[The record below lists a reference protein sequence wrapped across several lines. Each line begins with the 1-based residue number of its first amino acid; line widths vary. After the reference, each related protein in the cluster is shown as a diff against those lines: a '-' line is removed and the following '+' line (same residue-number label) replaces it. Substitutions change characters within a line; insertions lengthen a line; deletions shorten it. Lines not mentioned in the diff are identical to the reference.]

1 MWVVKFCAGCQ
12 KSERRNFI
20 MLQSPPSSIETKAS
34 WAVATAALVTM
45 LMAFGAAWI
54 TAVALKDIAAE
65 VDGVRS
71 IPALAS
77 ALAWLGSGVGGILMG
92 RIAEKVGT
100 RWTVIFGSLMIAV
113 GLAISTLGPPWPLWI
128 GHGIFIGLIGLGGI
142 NAPMYIYVSRW
153 FDRRRG
159 SALALISSG
168 SYLAG
173 AMWPPMFERAI
184 ANFGWRE
191 TMLWYALA
199 EVVVIIPLAVIYFC
213 APPEL
218 ILPAAPH
225 DSAAGKARV
234 LGWPPNLVFGV
245 ICAAAVL
252 CCVPMAMPQ
261 GHLVAFCSD
270 LGISRSAGA
279 LMLSVLLGTA
289 FLSRL
294 IWGAISDRI
303 GGLATVLIGSAW
315 QSASMTAFLLTQN
328 EVGLFTVA
336 AAFGLGF
343 SGIIPAYVLALRELF
358 PASEASWR
366 IPTLLLFS
374 GAGMALGGW
383 LAGLLYDHFAYYAP
397 AFATGVGANILN
409 LLLIGI
415 LVARQ
420 RLRFRWHRER
430 QRRSPR
436 SRLQPRTPKPPMP
449 SLPPRQSRKTP
460 RRTSQD
466 ATTSVCGEIGCGA
479 PAYGSKAGSQSPPQ
493 LADRIASPQ
502 TTPAKTASSVS
513 TATIGANTNAI
524 MPITASTLA
533 QRIRRE
539 VIGAVATRSGA
550 SSPEIDSR
558 ASRPA
563 SPPRGPSPT

>member
-77 ALAWLGSGVGGILMG
+77 ALAWLGSGVGGIMMG

-199 EVVVIIPLAVIYFC
+199 EVVVIIPLAVIYFR

-289 FLSRL
+289 FLSRQ

-420 RLRFRWHRER
+420 RLRF
-430 QRRSPR
+430 
-436 SRLQPRTPKPPMP
+436 
-449 SLPPRQSRKTP
+449 
-460 RRTSQD
+460 
-466 ATTSVCGEIGCGA
+466 
-479 PAYGSKAGSQSPPQ
+479 
-493 LADRIASPQ
+493 
-502 TTPAKTASSVS
+502 KTAM
-513 TATIGANTNAI
+513 G
-524 MPITASTLA
+524 
-533 QRIRRE
+533 
-539 VIGAVATRSGA
+539 
-550 SSPEIDSR
+550 
-558 ASRPA
+558 
-563 SPPRGPSPT
+563 